1 MKEQELEIGF
11 DVIKD
16 LTIGEVLALEQ
27 GVRE

>member
-16 LTIGEVLALEQ
+16 LTIGDLLELEQ